1 MQDHVGK
8 VCKVCQK
15 NIWRGEDVVICP
27 GCGTAYHF
35 ACWNTMET
43 CPRCGRV
50 TAKTKAASI
59 TTAIS
64 SDRSRPF
71 SNIGEK
77 LQTVAVISAVGGT
90 LIGIVLLIVM
100 AVAEMLLAGLLAA
113 LVIAFL
119 SWISAFALYGFGTL
133 IVQSKTQTDCRY
145 EILQRLDEKEE

>member
-1 MQDHVGK
+1 
-8 VCKVCQK
+8 
-15 NIWRGEDVVICP
+15 
-27 GCGTAYHF
+27 
-35 ACWNTMET
+35 MET

-119 SWISAFALYGFGTL
+119 SWICAFALYGFGTL
-133 IVQSKTQTDCRY
+133 IVQSKTQADCLY